1 MGSCFSPFD
10 QASLNNS
17 ECPLTVTRTI
27 KCAKSLILKS
37 MATNHT
43 CDTRTDLLS
52 SPSRSLS
59 SSVSGQGIE
68 EVRLTTEWLG
78 RWWCGGGGGGRV
90 TNETKGREKSL

>member
-59 SSVSGQGIE
+59 SSVSGQGTE
-68 EVRLTTEWLG
+68 EVRLTTEYSWVGVGVGWGG
-78 RWWCGGGGGGRV
+78 RRV
-90 TNETKGREKSL
+90 TNETKGRKKSL